1 MTRHAALA
9 ALALAAC
16 GAPTPTPPPAPPPQQ
31 QQQQP
36 LAPSPAPQAATPKP
50 EPARTP
56 LDRYKRAVAQQ
67 ILQANTASTYDGVP
81 PHMLRA
87 VIVLQLTVDG
97 KGALTGVKTL
107 RSRSAEHAA
116 AATKSVR
123 TAGALPAPPRELL
136 RGGRLE
142 FAETWLFR
150 DDGKFQVRS
159 VAEAQAAV
167 VD

>member
-1 MTRHAALA
+1 MTRHTAALA
-9 ALALAAC
+9 ALVLAAC
-16 GAPTPTPPPAPPPQQ
+16 GAPTPPPQQ
-31 QQQQP
+31 QP
-36 LAPSPAPQAATPKP
+36 VAPAPTPPQAATSKP

-67 ILQANTASTYDGVP
+67 ILQANAPRTYDGVP
-81 PHMLRA
+81 PHLLRA

-97 KGALTGVKTL
+97 KGTLTGIKTL
-107 RSRSAEHAA
+107 RARSAEHAST
-116 AATKSVR
+116 ATKSVR
-123 TAGALPAPPRELL
+123 AAGPLPAPPRELL
-136 RGGRLE
+136 RGGHLE

>member
-1 MTRHAALA
+1 MAAVG
-9 ALALAAC
+9 ALVLAAC
-16 GAPTPTPPPAPPPQQ
+16 GAPTPTPPPEPPR
-31 QQQQP
+31 QQQP
-36 LAPSPAPQAATPKP
+36 VAPAPPTPFQAKP

-67 ILQANTASTYDGVP
+67 ILHANAPSTYDGIP
-81 PHMLRA
+81 PHLLRA

-97 KGALTGVKTL
+97 KGALTGVRTL
-107 RSRSAEHAA
+107 RSRNDELAA

-123 TAGALPAPPRELL
+123 AAGPLPAPPRELL

-159 VAEAQAAV
+159 VAEAQAPV
-167 VD
+167 TD

>member
-1 MTRHAALA
+1 MTRRAAALA
-9 ALALAAC
+9 ALVLAAC
-16 GAPTPTPPPAPPPQQ
+16 GAPAPTPPPAVPA
-31 QQQQP
+31 QQQP
-36 LAPSPAPQAATPKP
+36 AEPPAPPAAKA

-67 ILQANTASTYDGVP
+67 ILQTNAPRTFDGVP
-81 PHMLRA
+81 PHLLRA

-97 KGALTGVKTL
+97 KGALTDVKTL

-123 TAGALPAPPRELL
+123 AAGPLPAPPRELL

-142 FAETWLFR
+142 FVETWLFR
-150 DDGKFQVRS
+150 DDGRFQVRS
-159 VAEAQAAV
+159 LAEAQTAAV
-167 VD
+167 D